1 MLTQK
6 NKGNASST
14 HVIKDNKFSPFS
26 ILSLG
31 LLGQNNSKK
40 PIKDKP
46 KKQQKQMKTPLSV
59 KPAQINDENHNSSNY
74 LQPSTL
80 MDNTERVNEKKIFKV
95 EMESREIQKIFCEP
109 TFDKVEL
116 QEYAFDENGI
126 FQPEKLSFLNITH

>member
-40 PIKDKP
+40 LIPDKP
-46 KKQQKQMKTPLSV
+46 KKQLKQMKTPLST
-59 KPAQINDENHNSSNY
+59 KPAQVNDENHNSSNY
-74 LQPSTL
+74 LQSSTL
-80 MDNTERVNEKKIFKV
+80 MQNTDKINQKNIFKV
-95 EMESREIQKIFCEP
+95 EME
-109 TFDKVEL
+109 
-116 QEYAFDENGI
+116 N
-126 FQPEKLSFLNITH
+126 